1 MKMATQPS
9 GWAGSDLPAAPAKL
23 TKQTPSSWCVVPRC
37 SNICSL
43 WKTAEEFRLRLW
55 FLSNDA
61 LKIDVIRSKTS
72 WGYKFFPLIVE
83 QQRDEPSQKQHA
95 FLQPSLNWRFLSNQN
110 TGKSSSRH
118 LPSLM
123 ILSGN
128 YINSFHTLDPFLLMW
143 SMTSFSWGTY
153 PTGKGF
159 QVKFPMGAI
168 RNAAFMFFLWLHE
181 SFCFSFFREPE
192 TNRTLGVSN
201 HNCLSYLSLHNP
213 VIAGSPPRV
222 YHNSFPTGVGTG
234 WP

>member
-110 TGKSSSRH
+110 TGRSSSRH

-143 SMTSFSWGTY
+143 SMTSFSWGTFI
-153 PTGKGF
+153 PQEKGSRLN
-159 QVKFPMGAI
+159 FPWGPSGTPHLCSSCDCMSLFASASFVNQRQIGHWEWVTI
-168 RNAAFMFFLWLHE
+168 TVCLICLCIILW
-181 SFCFSFFREPE
+181 
-192 TNRTLGVSN
+192 
-201 HNCLSYLSLHNP
+201 
-213 VIAGSPPRV
+213 
-222 YHNSFPTGVGTG
+222 
-234 WP
+234 